1 MSDWIGWLATAA
13 FASSYF
19 FKSTRALRYV
29 QALAAGLWIIYGL
42 LLHAYPVVASNL
54 VIAVLAAW
62 SAWLGLRPEPA
73 KMGESK
79 VPAES

>member
-19 FKSTRALRYV
+19 FKNPRALRPV
-29 QALAAGLWIIYGL
+29 QASAAGLWIIYRL
-42 LLHAYPVVASNL
+42 LAHAYPVVASNL

-62 SAWLGLRPEPA
+62 SAWRGPRSENTLSASTRKEQP
-73 KMGESK
+73 
-79 VPAES
+79 